1 MQTSFLR
8 VHGQRSPTLTLS
20 TSSTRLNRVGIFK
33 RHSSKVCTT
42 KPRLLSR
49 QWGLPPYAAT
59 TTRGLY
65 TGAACSRPPDRQG
78 QKDGGQSPRESFA
91 NEEQELR
98 VLERAKAFGIMTMTD
113 LLRECTFED
122 CMLDRT
128 RLIDRKPYSQD
139 LGLWRI
145 VLDFQRLRFGW
156 EGVRKVWHFMKYRA
170 GMLDEFF
177 QGPSSDYLWATLIS
191 AGLKHHDFLME
202 LCKYE
207 IRMGTKRPS
216 LYVDVVGS
224 LLASHSYSAA
234 YRFSHMLQPS
244 HPVTSDDAYELFM
257 QACDSEDERALENF
271 CNLCKTIERIR
282 IYSRA
287 VPHLCSQERFLDAW
301 TMHKF
306 LMSRGDLP
314 SDFESIKP
322 MISYIASKENR
333 FEEFLQDLK
342 NYHIAYEAQAR
353 QVQEHEK
360 SIQYGIA
367 SGNLNI
373 VSSRTLGVQPAR
385 LSDKFVA
392 RAFATRAFSFDFILQ
407 GLRLLGLREIGPLA
421 FREISVSAAT
431 PAEIRRRLDLLK
443 ELGVD
448 SGSSMYARVVI
459 SIATQGRATLLSDIL
474 ASDQHPDVFEDLDLQ
489 EELLAQYYRDSDWR
503 QVDRTLA
510 ILRVGNQE
518 FLHNERLS
526 TEEASFNVLLRS
538 ALRAG
543 DWSGATKIMAKVKH
557 QGCRLTTRTLR
568 SMHDTILPRREPAQ
582 MLRHQEYFDD
592 VGFLLSLWQ
601 SAATTGT
608 QIPPAFWSEPI
619 RRVGMLRRWND
630 LERLLFWL
638 AKIYSSKA
646 GASDD
651 LASVSKRSNV
661 RGEQRSLRRIF
672 SPSLQRAVV
681 AWAFLSPKR
690 RRKLPG
696 APMRL
701 DIEERSSDGTY
712 VDCTRGVKV
721 LRVLQHRYGVPIDV
735 PTVRMACFWSLRKR
749 FAPDYSHGQLLKYNL
764 YRKYDASL
772 LPDLL
777 KQLNAV
783 WSGSL
788 LASKSTTLHKQIL
801 RPRLVSRPP
810 GILLTRF
817 RRRTPDQPQRHLQHS
832 ILSKQQDD
840 QTYDLDEYQSDLSS
854 SQPKANAK
862 VEAVED
868 VVMYRDIYNVSLED
882 YRKLD
887 ASREIKR
894 SSSE

>member
-1 MQTSFLR
+1 
-8 VHGQRSPTLTLS
+8 
-20 TSSTRLNRVGIFK
+20 
-33 RHSSKVCTT
+33 
-42 KPRLLSR
+42 
-49 QWGLPPYAAT
+49 
-59 TTRGLY
+59 
-65 TGAACSRPPDRQG
+65 
-78 QKDGGQSPRESFA
+78 
-91 NEEQELR
+91 
-98 VLERAKAFGIMTMTD
+98 MTMAD
-113 LLRECTFED
+113 LLRECTFENR
-122 CMLDRT
+122 MLDRT
-128 RLIDRKPYSQD
+128 RLINRKPYAQD
-139 LGLWRI
+139 LGLWC
-145 VLDFQRLRFGW
+145 VLLDFQRLRFGW
-156 EGVRKVWHFMKYRA
+156 QGVRKIWHFMKYRA
-170 GMLDEFF
+170 GTLDEFF
-177 QGPSSDYLWATLIS
+177 QGPSSDYLWSTLIS
-191 AGLKHHDFLME
+191 AGLKHHGFLME

-207 IRMGTKRPS
+207 IKMGAKRPS
-216 LYVDVVGS
+216 LYVDVVGN
-224 LLASHSYSAA
+224 LLANNSYSAA
-234 YRFSHMLQPS
+234 HRFSHMLQPS

-257 QACDSEDERALENF
+257 QACDSIDEYALENF
-271 CNLCKTIERIR
+271 CNVYRTIEKIR

-287 VPHLCSQERFLDAW
+287 VSYLCSQERFLDAW
-301 TMHKF
+301 IMHKF
-306 LMSRGDLP
+306 LLSRGDLP

-367 SGNLNI
+367 SGSLNI
-373 VSSRTLGVQPAR
+373 VSSRTLGVQPSR

-421 FREISVSAAT
+421 FREVSVSAAT
-431 PAEIRRRLDLLK
+431 PAEVCRRLDLLK

-448 SGSSMYARVVI
+448 SGSSMYARVVT
-459 SIATQGRATLLSDIL
+459 SMATQGRATLLSDVL

-510 ILRVGNQE
+510 ILRVANQE
-518 FLHNERLS
+518 FLHNARLS
-526 TEEASFNVLLRS
+526 AEETSFNVLLRS
-538 ALRAG
+538 ALRAR
-543 DWSGATKIMAKVKH
+543 DWSGATKIMAKVKR

-568 SMHDTILPRREPAQ
+568 CMHDTILPRREPAQ
-582 MLRHQEYFDD
+582 RLKYQECFDD

-601 SAATTGT
+601 SAATAGT
-608 QIPPAFWSEPI
+608 QIPPAFWSEPV
-619 RRVGMLRRWND
+619 RRLGMLRRWND

-646 GASDD
+646 GASDGP
-651 LASVSKRSNV
+651 ASMSKRSNV
-661 RGEQRSLRRIF
+661 HSEQHSLRRIF

-690 RRKLPG
+690 RRKLPE
-696 APMRL
+696 APLRL
-701 DIEERSSDGTY
+701 DIEERPSDGTY

-721 LRVLQHRYGVPIDV
+721 LRMLQDHYGVPIDV

-749 FAPDYSHGQLLKYNL
+749 FAPDYSHGQFLKYNL
-764 YRKYDASL
+764 YRKYDTSL

-777 KQLNAV
+777 KQLNAA

-801 RPRLVSRPP
+801 RPRLVRRLP
-810 GILLTRF
+810 GLLLTRF
-817 RRRTPDQPQRHLQHS
+817 RRRTQGQPQQHLQHS
-832 ILSKQQDD
+832 VLSKQHDD
-840 QTYDLDEYQSDLSS
+840 RTYNLGEYQSELSS
-854 SQPKANAK
+854 SQSKANAK
-862 VEAVED
+862 TEAVED

-894 SSSE
+894 SNSG

>member
-1 MQTSFLR
+1 M
-8 VHGQRSPTLTLS
+8 
-20 TSSTRLNRVGIFK
+20 
-33 RHSSKVCTT
+33 
-42 KPRLLSR
+42 
-49 QWGLPPYAAT
+49 
-59 TTRGLY
+59 
-65 TGAACSRPPDRQG
+65 
-78 QKDGGQSPRESFA
+78 
-91 NEEQELR
+91 
-98 VLERAKAFGIMTMTD
+98 LERAKAFGIMTMTD
-113 LLRECTFED
+113 LLRECTFENH
-122 CMLDRT
+122 MLDRT
-128 RLIDRKPYSQD
+128 RLINRKPYSQD
-139 LGLWRI
+139 PELWC
-145 VLDFQRLRFGW
+145 VLLDFQRLRFGW
-156 EGVRKVWHFMKYRA
+156 QAVRKFWHFMKYRA
-170 GMLDEFF
+170 GTLDEFF
-177 QGPSSDYLWATLIS
+177 QGPSSDYLWSTLIS
-191 AGLKHHDFLME
+191 AGLKHHGFLME

-207 IRMGTKRPS
+207 IKMGAKRPS

-224 LLASHSYSAA
+224 LLANNLYSAA
-234 YRFSHMLQPS
+234 HRFSHMLQPS

-257 QACDSEDERALENF
+257 QACDSSDEHALENF
-271 CNLCKTIERIR
+271 CNIYRTIEKIR

-287 VPHLCSQERFLDAW
+287 VSYLCSRERFLDAW
-301 TMHKF
+301 IMHKF
-306 LMSRGDLP
+306 LLSRGDLP

-322 MISYIASKENR
+322 MISYIASKGNR

-373 VSSRTLGVQPAR
+373 VSSRTLGVQPSS

-431 PAEIRRRLDLLK
+431 PAEVRRRLDLLK

-459 SIATQGRATLLSDIL
+459 SMATQGRATLLSDVL

-489 EELLAQYYRDSDWR
+489 EKLLAQYYRDSDWR

-510 ILRVGNQE
+510 ILRVANQE
-518 FLHNERLS
+518 FLHNARLS
-526 TEEASFNVLLRS
+526 AEETSFNVLLRS

-543 DWSGATKIMAKVKH
+543 DWPGATKIMAKVER

-568 SMHDTILPRREPAQ
+568 CMHDTILPRREPAQ
-582 MLRHQEYFDD
+582 RLKYQQCFDD

-601 SAATTGT
+601 SAATAGT
-608 QIPPAFWSEPI
+608 QIPPAFWSEPV
-619 RRVGMLRRWND
+619 RRLGMLRRWND

-638 AKIYSSKA
+638 AKTYSSKP
-646 GASDD
+646 GTSDD
-651 LASVSKRSNV
+651 AVSMSKRSNV

-690 RRKLPG
+690 RRKLSG
-696 APMRL
+696 APLRL
-701 DIEERSSDGTY
+701 DIEERPSDGTY

-721 LRVLQHRYGVPIDV
+721 LRMLQDHYGVPIDV
-735 PTVRMACFWSLRKR
+735 QTIRMACFWSLRKR
-749 FAPDYSHGQLLKYNL
+749 FAPDYSYGQLLKHNL
-764 YRKYDASL
+764 YRKYDTSL

-777 KQLNAV
+777 KQLNAA

-801 RPRLVSRPP
+801 RPRLIRRLP
-810 GILLTRF
+810 GLLLTRF
-817 RRRTPDQPQRHLQHS
+817 RRREQGQPQHHLQH
-832 ILSKQQDD
+832 IVPSKQYDD
-840 QTYDLDEYQSDLSS
+840 QTHNLGEYQSELSS
-854 SQPKANAK
+854 SQSKANGK
-862 VEAVED
+862 PEAVEN
-868 VVMYRDIYNVSLED
+868 VVMYRDIYNVSPED

-887 ASREIKR
+887 PSREVKR
-894 SSSE
+894 PNSE

>member
-1 MQTSFLR
+1 
-8 VHGQRSPTLTLS
+8 
-20 TSSTRLNRVGIFK
+20 
-33 RHSSKVCTT
+33 
-42 KPRLLSR
+42 
-49 QWGLPPYAAT
+49 
-59 TTRGLY
+59 
-65 TGAACSRPPDRQG
+65 
-78 QKDGGQSPRESFA
+78 
-91 NEEQELR
+91 
-98 VLERAKAFGIMTMTD
+98 MTD

-122 CMLDRT
+122 RVLDRT
-128 RLIDRKPYSQD
+128 QLINRKPYSQD
-139 LGLWRI
+139 LGLWCI

-156 EGVRKVWHFMKYRA
+156 QGVRKTWHFMKYRA

-177 QGPSSDYLWATLIS
+177 QGPSSDYLWSTLIS
-191 AGLKHHDFLME
+191 AGLKHHGFLME

-207 IRMGTKRPS
+207 IRMGAKRPS
-216 LYVDVVGS
+216 LYVDVIGN
-224 LLASHSYSAA
+224 LLANNSYNAA

-244 HPVTSDDAYELFM
+244 HPVTSDDTYELFM
-257 QACDSEDERALENF
+257 QACDSSDEHALENF
-271 CNLCKTIERIR
+271 CNICKTIEKIR

-287 VPHLCSQERFLDAW
+287 VPHLCNQERFLDAW
-301 TMHKF
+301 RMHKF
-306 LMSRGDLP
+306 LLSRGDLP

-373 VSSRTLGVQPAR
+373 VSSRTLGVQPSR

-421 FREISVSAAT
+421 IREISVSAAT
-431 PAEIRRRLDLLK
+431 LAEIRRRLDLLK

-459 SIATQGRATLLSDIL
+459 SMATQGRVTLLSDVL

-526 TEEASFNVLLRS
+526 AEETSFNVLLRS

-543 DWSGATKIMAKVKH
+543 DWSGATKITAKAMR

-568 SMHDTILPRREPAQ
+568 CMHDTILPRREPAQ
-582 MLRHQEYFDD
+582 RLKHQECFDG

-601 SAATTGT
+601 SAATAGT

-619 RRVGMLRRWND
+619 RRLGMLRRWND

-646 GASDD
+646 GTSDD
-651 LASVSKRSNV
+651 PASMSKRSNV

-690 RRKLPG
+690 RRKLPE
-696 APMRL
+696 APLRL
-701 DIEERSSDGTY
+701 DIEERPSDGTY

-721 LRVLQHRYGVPIDV
+721 LRMLQDHYGVPIDV

-749 FAPDYSHGQLLKYNL
+749 FAPDHSHGQFLKYNL
-764 YRKYDASL
+764 YRKYDISL

-777 KQLNAV
+777 KQLNAA

-801 RPRLVSRPP
+801 GPRLVRRLP
-810 GILLTRF
+810 GLLLTRF
-817 RRRTPDQPQRHLQHS
+817 RRRTQGQPQRHLLHS
-832 ILSKQQDD
+832 ALSKQQDD
-840 QTYDLDEYQSDLSS
+840 QTHGLSS
-854 SQPKANAK
+854 LQPKANAK
-862 VEAVED
+862 AEAVED

-887 ASREIKR
+887 AGREIKR
-894 SSSE
+894 PNSE